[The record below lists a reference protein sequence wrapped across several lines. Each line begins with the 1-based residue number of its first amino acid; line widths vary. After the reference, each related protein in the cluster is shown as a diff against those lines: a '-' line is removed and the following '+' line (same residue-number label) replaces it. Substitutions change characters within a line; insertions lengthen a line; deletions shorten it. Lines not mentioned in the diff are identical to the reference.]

1 MSEYK
6 PRLRTQ
12 IAFLASFLAV
22 ALPAIALAAAGYIWL
37 LKHGL
42 KLDMDAHPEGVL
54 SNLLMF
60 VAVIPI
66 IPAMV
71 GAILLTGIPWMF
83 AMAHL
88 LSWNDIQYFTSK
100 KGPRVPWLSDWLDRV
115 WLRMIES
122 RRPAL

>member
-1 MSEYK
+1 
-6 PRLRTQ
+6 
-12 IAFLASFLAV
+12 
-22 ALPAIALAAAGYIWL
+22 
-37 LKHGL
+37 
-42 KLDMDAHPEGVL
+42 
-54 SNLLMF
+54 
-60 VAVIPI
+60 
-66 IPAMV
+66 V